1 MNGFAFCDTD
11 AKRLARHHRIRFP
24 DFTRCL
30 MALNVRSNGGNAP
43 KSPSLLTSTNECKSD
58 QRTTSKAIND
68 TKSNHWSQVGTNQ
81 WFHTVIIVT
90 LCCLCYSNAFFG
102 QFVFD
107 DISAIK
113 ENRDLRPETPVK
125 QLLSN
130 DFWGQP
136 MIKSYRPVCVFTFRI
151 NYLLHRLHPFGYHLV
166 NVMLHIIDCLLYV
179 SIHPIH
185 TEAVTSIVGRAETL
199 CSLFYLL
206 ALLSYSSATKRRT
219 LTRELRTM
227 LDTNGFIYLLLLKQI
242 GNYYFYRLHSH
253 FWLHSARNKESP
265 PLQYAAF
272 TKLSSIK
279 KFDNPAAYAE
289 WPIRQMT
296 HNYLF
301 AVNAWLLLNPMNLC
315 CDWTMGTVPL
325 LNSIAD
331 IRNIATIFFYFSLC
345 MMAWQALI
353 HRNRSDSIVIII
365 GVTLLIV
372 PFLPASNLFFYVG
385 FVVAERVLYIPSFGF
400 CLLIA
405 FGTCKLYDH
414 FSFNRI
420 ARMVISLALIM
431 LIIGHCCRT
440 VLRNNDWSNELKL
453 FSSGMRIN
461 PHNAKLFNNVGHVWE
476 SERRYEEAL
485 RFFLQ
490 ATHIQPDDI
499 GAYLNVGRAYNNLK
513 KFELAEQFFRKAK
526 DLLLTPEVTHHHP
539 STSSYYARIAPSHMS
554 VFLNLATLISQ
565 NRSRLKEA
573 ELLYS
578 QAIRMKPDY
587 VDAYINRAELL
598 LKMNQTDAA
607 EKLGVVA
614 IESGRLQEAVAYFE
628 TAIHYDPEH
637 QQALLNYAIVVQ
649 DLSRI
654 DLYDLAQNRLKKLLT
669 IAPPSERVYFHLGMF
684 AMNSKQYEQ
693 AEKYFRNAIQI
704 RTDFRS
710 ATFNLALLLSNANR
724 HLEAVPY
731 LEQLIHYHP
740 DHTKGLTLLCD
751 IMINQ
756 IKNMDQAEIC
766 YKRILRLQP
775 RNIQAK
781 HNLCVVYVEQGHLD
795 RAEQCL
801 SEAAAIVPSQDYID
815 RHLKI
820 VRLRILRMRQTAKR

>member
-1 MNGFAFCDTD
+1 MM
-11 AKRLARHHRIRFP
+11 HR
-24 DFTRCL
+24 
-30 MALNVRSNGGNAP
+30 
-43 KSPSLLTSTNECKSD
+43 
-58 QRTTSKAIND
+58 
-68 TKSNHWSQVGTNQ
+68 
-81 WFHTVIIVT
+81 
-90 LCCLCYSNAFFG
+90 
-102 QFVFD
+102 
-107 DISAIK
+107 
-113 ENRDLRPETPVK
+113 
-125 QLLSN
+125 
-130 DFWGQP
+130 
-136 MIKSYRPVCVFTFRI
+136 
-151 NYLLHRLHPFGYHLV
+151 
-166 NVMLHIIDCLLYV
+166 
-179 SIHPIH
+179 
-185 TEAVTSIVGRAETL
+185 
-199 CSLFYLL
+199 
-206 ALLSYSSATKRRT
+206 
-219 LTRELRTM
+219 
-227 LDTNGFIYLLLLKQI
+227 
-242 GNYYFYRLHSH
+242 
-253 FWLHSARNKESP
+253 
-265 PLQYAAF
+265 
-272 TKLSSIK
+272 
-279 KFDNPAAYAE
+279 FDNPAAYAE

-607 EKLGVVA
+607 EKVYKAALRYGQQRA
-614 IESGRLQEAVAYFE
+614 D
-628 TAIHYDPEH
+628 IHY
-637 QQALLNYAIVVQ
+637 NV
-649 DLSRI
+649 S
-654 DLYDLAQNRLKKLLT
+654 
-669 IAPPSERVYFHLGMF
+669 
-684 AMNSKQYEQ
+684 
-693 AEKYFRNAIQI
+693 
-704 RTDFRS
+704 
-710 ATFNLALLLSNANR
+710 
-724 HLEAVPY
+724 
-731 LEQLIHYHP
+731 
-740 DHTKGLTLLCD
+740 
-751 IMINQ
+751 
-756 IKNMDQAEIC
+756 
-766 YKRILRLQP
+766 
-775 RNIQAK
+775 
-781 HNLCVVYVEQGHLD
+781 LCVCVCV
-795 RAEQCL
+795 CVCVC
-801 SEAAAIVPSQDYID
+801 AAG
-815 RHLKI
+815 
-820 VRLRILRMRQTAKR
+820 RQFCN